1 MVSVLGKFKFDFK
14 KNPEVEFE
22 NLDLVAA
29 INGWSDE
36 QKFDIILLNLA
47 PKLRRKIKAELDRNL
62 GVDKGSFQDRIQ
74 WVRKEL
80 IKRKKLGGGPEG
92 SASQFASCRIKPG
105 EMVVDFAD
113 RIEEL
118 AREISSEIP
127 DAAIDRMICGKILE
141 SLPTDIASILKSM
154 EITEKETMIRRAQTL
169 MDGHEQESILGA
181 TRSVNELEAEIKR
194 LRSEVKTLR
203 LGQEKMNVN
212 IGGACRRCGCRSHR
226 THECDGR
233 VVCKRCGRKGHI
245 AKICR
250 WNRGSSKENS
260 RIGSIGEE
268 SSPAITASIEDENGN
283 QYKALVDSGSPKSII
298 NYNRNIAYSDK
309 SYFCGLYSVCGKRL
323 VAKGEK
329 WIYVRLGNKRYKWR
343 FLVVEGLDI
352 DAIIGR
358 DFLRSH
364 ALTLDFASMS
374 IHENVVSSLKPSG
387 VVHRTPISELLSQFN
402 GLFSKDE
409 FDVGF
414 TTLVKHSIETG
425 DHLPVSNKCRRLPK
439 ALKNEAETTVKRMLE
454 AGIIRPSRC
463 SWRSPVT
470 MPLKKNGKRRFAIDY
485 RILNESTKPSQ
496 YPLPDVDELLE
507 RLQGSKIFST
517 LDLKAAY

>member
-1 MVSVLGKFKFDFK
+1 MVSVLGNFKFDFK
-14 KNPEVEFE
+14 ENPEVEFE

-226 THECDGR
+226 THECNGR

-283 QYKALVDSGSPKSII
+283 QYKALYAGS
-298 NYNRNIAYSDK
+298 D
-309 SYFCGLYSVCGKRL
+309 
-323 VAKGEK
+323 
-329 WIYVRLGNKRYKWR
+329 
-343 FLVVEGLDI
+343 
-352 DAIIGR
+352 
-358 DFLRSH
+358 
-364 ALTLDFASMS
+364 
-374 IHENVVSSLKPSG
+374 
-387 VVHRTPISELLSQFN
+387 
-402 GLFSKDE
+402 
-409 FDVGF
+409 
-414 TTLVKHSIETG
+414 
-425 DHLPVSNKCRRLPK
+425 
-439 ALKNEAETTVKRMLE
+439 
-454 AGIIRPSRC
+454 
-463 SWRSPVT
+463 
-470 MPLKKNGKRRFAIDY
+470 
-485 RILNESTKPSQ
+485 
-496 YPLPDVDELLE
+496 
-507 RLQGSKIFST
+507 
-517 LDLKAAY
+517 